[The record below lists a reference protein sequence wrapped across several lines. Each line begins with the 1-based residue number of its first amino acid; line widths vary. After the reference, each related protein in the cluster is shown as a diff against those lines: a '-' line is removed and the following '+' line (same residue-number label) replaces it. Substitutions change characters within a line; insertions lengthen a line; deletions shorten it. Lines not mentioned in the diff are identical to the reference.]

1 MKTIFLALIAF
12 AVTSNSSFAQQKAV
26 EKAVI
31 KTPGVLADAC
41 KTSIDNFLVHQY
53 GVSSVKAD
61 YRRHTV
67 TVVWYTDRTNI
78 ENIKYALANMG
89 YDADD
94 VTAEPDAY
102 KRLNHACKPLPITN
116 DSTKAKP

>member
-1 MKTIFLALIAF
+1 MKTVLLSITFLAVF
-12 AVTSNSSFAQQKAV
+12 SNSTFAQQKPIQ
-26 EKAVI
+26 KAVI
-31 KTPGVLADAC
+31 KTPGVMADVC
-41 KTSIDNFLVHQY
+41 KTSIDDFLVHED

-94 VTAEPDAY
+94 VKAEPGAY
-102 KRLNHACKPLPITN
+102 KRLNHACKPTPV
-116 DSTKAKP
+116 DSTTIK